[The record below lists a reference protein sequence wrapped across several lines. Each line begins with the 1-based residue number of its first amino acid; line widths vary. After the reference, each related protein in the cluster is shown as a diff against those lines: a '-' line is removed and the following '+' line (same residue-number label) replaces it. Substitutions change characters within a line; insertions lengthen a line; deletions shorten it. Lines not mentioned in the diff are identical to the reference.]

1 MEEENDSNNVTR
13 TGNVLLC
20 YGKDEQGECWTDS
33 QSTLRSV
40 GETQCPQENDQK
52 SDPHTR
58 TFYEFTKH
66 IVMQYYGQHN
76 SRFDWFLIS
85 QGLTNKNDKLYGKE
99 QKSRYIMNINNDEA
113 ILVSK

>member
-1 MEEENDSNNVTR
+1 
-13 TGNVLLC
+13 
-20 YGKDEQGECWTDS
+20 
-33 QSTLRSV
+33 
-40 GETQCPQENDQK
+40 
-52 SDPHTR
+52 
-58 TFYEFTKH
+58 
-66 IVMQYYGQHN
+66 MQYYGQHN